1 MKKDTKIIILLAV
14 LLVCVAAYKLTGYYN
29 DKQEKTPTI
38 DFVTI
43 NQDDI
48 REITWNYGGIEYTI
62 NNETGVWHWTGDE
75 DFPVDEDKANNLAQ
89 KFADITATRE
99 FSEDDLSEYGVEE
112 SEIKITATLSD
123 GESYKFTI
131 GNKNEVTN
139 ENYVM
144 LDGNDNIY
152 MVESSFASA
161 FEKTIDDLLKM
172 EDIPQVTDPNKIQ
185 IAMGD
190 GTVKE
195 YTKSEDG
202 TWTDGTQTL
211 DEEKV
216 TSLANKFLNLTWE
229 RCENYNADDEIK
241 SEKGFD
247 NPYATVTISGS
258 NDEEAVLL
266 FAKDEYEVL
275 YVKLDGSNMI
285 YNVDLSILDSV
296 DIATEDLLPDP
307 VEETSETEEP
317 SETEETQS
325 EDSQSNE

>member
-29 DKQEKTPTI
+29 DKQEETPTV

-190 GTVKE
+190 GTVK
-195 YTKSEDG
+195 
-202 TWTDGTQTL
+202 
-211 DEEKV
+211 
-216 TSLANKFLNLTWE
+216 KFLNDLMQNELKPIRE
-229 RCENYNADDEIK
+229 RREELAQDIGEIFAQLKKGSENAREVASQTLHDVKAAMGIDYFGK
-241 SEKGFD
+241 S
-247 NPYATVTISGS
+247 S
-258 NDEEAVLL
+258 L
-266 FAKDEYEVL
+266 F
-275 YVKLDGSNMI
+275 
-285 YNVDLSILDSV
+285 
-296 DIATEDLLPDP
+296 
-307 VEETSETEEP
+307 
-317 SETEETQS
+317 
-325 EDSQSNE
+325 